1 MFGVVSPRHLLLP
14 FLLALVV
21 AGCGDDGGGETTET
35 PQTIDGLRACLDA
48 DGRYDPV
55 EPIVGGP
62 GDTALTGRER
72 RVVQQAVRDAEGGLI
87 ARWGGPEE
95 TADGTIVE
103 APVIVEE
110 VYVFG
115 DEGAAKA
122 AAAKIEPATGPAPD
136 NVLSAARPLGRAVI
150 VHYSFGIGDEAGGV
164 ALDENAL
171 EPVQRCLEAA
181 GYA

>member
-1 MFGVVSPRHLLLP
+1 M
-14 FLLALVV
+14 
-21 AGCGDDGGGETTET
+21 AGCGDEGGGGDTTPT
-35 PQTIDGLRACLDA
+35 PQTIDGVRACLDS
-48 DGRYDPV
+48 DERFELV

-72 RVVQQAVRDAEGGLI
+72 RVVQRAVRDAEGGVI

-103 APVIVEE
+103 APVVVEE
-110 VYVFG
+110 VYVFA
-115 DEGAAKA
+115 DEQAADA
-122 AAAKIEPATGPAPD
+122 AAAKIEPATGPAPER
-136 NVLSAARPLGRAVI
+136 VLSAARPLGRAVL

-164 ALDENAL
+164 PLDENAL
-171 EPVQRCLEAA
+171 EPVERCLAAA

>member
-1 MFGVVSPRHLLLP
+1 VPPRRALLT

-21 AGCGDDGGGETTET
+21 AGCGGDGGDGGGGTTGTAQT
-35 PQTIDGLRACLDA
+35 PDGVLACLDA
-48 DGRYDPV
+48 DDRFSTV

-62 GDTALTGRER
+62 GDTALKGGER
-72 RVVQQAVRDAEGGLI
+72 QVVQKAVRDAEGGMI
-87 ARWGGPEE
+87 ARWGGPQE
-95 TADGTIVE
+95 TDDGTIVE

-110 VYVFG
+110 VYLFA
-115 DEGAAKA
+115 DEAAAEA

-164 ALDENAL
+164 PLDANAL
-171 EPVQRCLEAA
+171 EPVERCLEAA